1 MMRRFAA
8 LFGVFVLLCTPRT
21 ASADWLDRFVHVVCV
36 PQYGYFELRPVAI
49 YNVGDS
55 VEQHSKAVEDEYGL
69 FEARPFET
77 ECRVGEKTIKAK
89 IYYTTPQG
97 RGMCGASIKGA
108 VSIWL
113 DELLVA
119 DRISFDDQ
127 CWGKT
132 AHRIWFEVSREFQAI
147 YLDYEP
153 EQGRDGPFRQN
164 VTMNFP
170 VGLANQ
176 SKGLPMTRES
186 LEDELKRK
194 MQIYERD

>member
-1 MMRRFAA
+1 MMRRFAV
-8 LFGVFVLLCTPRT
+8 LFGTFVVLCTPRT

-49 YNVGDS
+49 YNVGDY
-55 VEQHSKAVEDEYGL
+55 VEQHSKVVESEKGL
-69 FEARPFET
+69 FEAKPFDT

-89 IYYTTPQG
+89 IYYTTPRE
-97 RGMCGASIKGA
+97 RGVCGASIKGA

-127 CWGKT
+127 CWGRT
-132 AHRIWFEVSREFQAI
+132 AQRIWFEVSREFQTI

-153 EQGRDGPFRQN
+153 EQGRGGPFRQN
-164 VTMNFP
+164 VTMNFR
-170 VGLANQ
+170 VGNTNR
-176 SKGLPMTRES
+176 SKTLPMTRDS
-186 LEDELKRK
+186 LEDELKRI
-194 MQIYERD
+194 MQIYKRD